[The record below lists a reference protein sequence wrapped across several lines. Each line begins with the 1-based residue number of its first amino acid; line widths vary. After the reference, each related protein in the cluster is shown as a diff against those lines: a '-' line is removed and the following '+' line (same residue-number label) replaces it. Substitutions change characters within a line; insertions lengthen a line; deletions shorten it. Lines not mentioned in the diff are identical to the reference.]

1 MEFEKI
7 TLENEKI
14 LKRLQKKTATYSVE
28 RWDNEFAKNVKY
40 RELKSENPYEFG
52 KGQEQSILER
62 HRMSTATESM
72 GFRNKSNIDPNT
84 GAIVNTNDVNLPR
97 IGTGGDSIRGS

>member
-1 MEFEKI
+1 MQKQQPSLYKPPQPAVMVKRSLNRNRRKMEFDKI

-28 RWDNEFAKNVKY
+28 RWEGDYQKNIKY

-52 KGQEQSILER
+52 KG
-62 HRMSTATESM
+62 
-72 GFRNKSNIDPNT
+72 
-84 GAIVNTNDVNLPR
+84 
-97 IGTGGDSIRGS
+97 

>member
-1 MEFEKI
+1 MEFDKI

-28 RWDNEFAKNVKY
+28 RWEGQYQKNIKY

-52 KGQEQSILER
+52 KGEERSILER

-72 GFRNKSNIDPNT
+72 GFRQRGHTLDAT
-84 GAIVNTNDVNLPR
+84 G
-97 IGTGGDSIRGS
+97 